1 MSGQALMLLP
11 CEQCV
16 IVGLLHDG
24 FLQPQESFH
33 ASFAVHHRHGDVEDS
48 KKAARQSE
56 LAVTCDITNNAEI
69 CLGTCWGK
77 KACKSAGIRKK
88 IVGPDISIGTIR
100 TTQYPQPGSSCA
112 WKPKTFFA
120 QHCCAPTP
128 ALPKPPY

>member
-1 MSGQALMLLP
+1 MSGKALMLLP

-16 IVGLLHDG
+16 IVGLLDDG

-77 KACKSAGIRKK
+77 KRVNLLAFAKK
-88 IVGPDISIGTIR
+88 
-100 TTQYPQPGSSCA
+100 
-112 WKPKTFFA
+112 
-120 QHCCAPTP
+120 
-128 ALPKPPY
+128 L